1 MWFAKIGIFI
11 ECYKFCGD
19 NLLYFPQKNVENN
32 SDTYLSF
39 FFFGVKNMRSRKDAT
54 GLDTR
59 KCKTKKA
66 KRYGACVHHLSPEE
80 NVENCPIF
88 PS

>member
-39 FFFGVKNMRSRKDAT
+39 FFFGE
-54 GLDTR
+54 
-59 KCKTKKA
+59 KT
-66 KRYGACVHHLSPEE
+66 
-80 NVENCPIF
+80 
-88 PS
+88 